1 MFTTFIFPR
10 GNLQR
15 VEIDDSRLLGT
26 FKDYKTTDIGLAKEQ
41 RLIYVFEKRY
51 GYIIAIVPQKEVKNV
66 LKMWEQE
73 RMYFVGIEDRETEFY
88 RTYRNNNLSKAKK
101 KVKAAHFK
109 SDVSNYEI
117 WSYSRVEYKDG
128 SLEDV

>member
-51 GYIIAIVPQKEVKNV
+51 GYIIAVVPQKEVKNV

>member
-1 MFTTFIFPR
+1 MFTTFVFP
-10 GNLQR
+10 GDNLQR

-51 GYIIAIVPQKEVKNV
+51 GYIIAVVPQKEVKNV

>member
-1 MFTTFIFPR
+1 MFTTFVFP
-10 GNLQR
+10 GDNLQR

>member
-51 GYIIAIVPQKEVKNV
+51 GYIIAVVPQKEVKNV

-73 RMYFVGIEDRETEFY
+73 RMYFVGIEDRETEFIEHIAIITFQK
-88 RTYRNNNLSKAKK
+88 RKK

-117 WSYSRVEYKDG
+117 WSYSRIKYKDG
-128 SLEDV
+128 SLEE